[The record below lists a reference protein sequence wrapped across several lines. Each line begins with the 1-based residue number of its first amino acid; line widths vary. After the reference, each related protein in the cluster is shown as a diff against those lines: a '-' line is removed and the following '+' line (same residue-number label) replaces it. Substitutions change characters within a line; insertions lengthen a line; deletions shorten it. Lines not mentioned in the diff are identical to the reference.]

1 MLSLIDTNIK
11 ESISNKKIQTHV
23 KVHINIKATVENIE
37 GHALKN
43 S

>member
-1 MLSLIDTNIK
+1 MILILKQDKSLI
-11 ESISNKKIQTHV
+11 NKN